1 MTFKHKSQ
9 VGKGTICTPRGRNGK
24 IWSDSIYILRVEP
37 VDFADRSNVQRE
49 REEKLRMMPSIL
61 MWANRRMQLTF
72 TELRKFGVG
81 GKIRNSVSYPEGSK
95 GRNKFGSH
103 QDIDVI

>member
-61 MWANRRMQLTF
+61 M
-72 TELRKFGVG
+72 
-81 GKIRNSVSYPEGSK
+81 
-95 GRNKFGSH
+95 
-103 QDIDVI
+103 